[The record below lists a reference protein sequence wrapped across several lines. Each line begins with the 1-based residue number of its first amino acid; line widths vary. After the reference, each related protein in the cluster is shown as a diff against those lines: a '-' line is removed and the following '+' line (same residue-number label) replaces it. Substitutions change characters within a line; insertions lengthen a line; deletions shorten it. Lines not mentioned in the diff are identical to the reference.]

1 MINKIPDNWDYK
13 DDLEMLFLF
22 YQSTDELLSEV
33 TTDTYAL
40 PLHNTLSLFLEID
53 EIYRL
58 LKRNSIIEKY
68 YEQYIPPIIEEFLK
82 SLEDDYLLKKM
93 LGKRQDLIKTGFTE
107 CLKNSIL
114 LERWLESFMQLC
126 TLGRYKEAYENE
138 IIHLVT
144 QTNDKQKLLYCLSNY
159 YVHLISIGYS
169 REYIYICAKKYFD
182 NKNKRIKSLTD
193 IKGFLDI
200 FSCQEEE
207 YEFLVSL

>member
-207 YEFLVSL
+207 YELSL